1 MPGAITSG
9 MPGFDHD
16 WDIVDEASWESF
28 PASDPPAWGGGSA
41 LLADEHPVRRRP
53 RLRRIP
59 TLVALAVLGAG
70 ALVGWLRRRAH
81 RMRAVAR

>member
-1 MPGAITSG
+1 
-9 MPGFDHD
+9 MPGFDRD

-28 PASDPPAWGGGSA
+28 PASDPPAWGGGTA
-41 LLADEHPVRRRP
+41 LLADEHTPARRRT

-59 TLVALAVLGAG
+59 TLVALAVLGVG

-81 RMRAVAR
+81 RTRALAHR